1 MKGLPTMPTEK
12 VIRDKF
18 GKRLGSITD
27 EGRDLV
33 ARNAVGTRLGSYN
46 RATGSTRDRAGNKL
60 CEGDAVVTLI
70 VAESTKR

>member
-1 MKGLPTMPTEK
+1 MPTEK

-33 ARNAVGTRLGSYN
+33 ARNAVGTRLGSFN
-46 RATGSTRDRAGNKL
+46 KATNSTRDRLGNKL
-60 CEGDAVVTLI
+60 CEGDVVATFIL
-70 VAESTKR
+70 AESAKR

>member
-1 MKGLPTMPTEK
+1 MSTEK

-46 RATGSTRDRAGNKL
+46 RATNSSRNALGNRV
-60 CEGDAVVTLI
+60 CEGDVVATFIL
-70 VAESTKR
+70 AESAKR

>member
-1 MKGLPTMPTEK
+1 MSTEK

-18 GKRLGSITD
+18 GKRLGSVTD

-46 RATGSTRDRAGNKL
+46 RATNSS
-60 CEGDAVVTLI
+60 AVFNI
-70 VAESTKR
+70 KRN